1 MAVRVIRARNT
12 DPVVTAPP
20 AITKAAAYCRVSTDS
35 DEQETSYE
43 AQVNHYTSF
52 IQSHP
57 GWELAGIFADEGLS
71 GTQAKTRPQFNA
83 LITACE
89 EGAVNLVITKSISR
103 FARNTLDALNYIR
116 KLKALNIPII
126 FEKESVNTLEASGE
140 LMVTILASIAQQES
154 ASISQNVRMG
164 INFGFQEGRGRV
176 NFSSFLGYKKG
187 GKPGVYEIVPA
198 EADVVRRIY
207 RSYLEGFSPKMI
219 ADGLMEDGIC
229 TPSGG
234 EHWYPSTVASILEN
248 EKYAGDLLMQKWYV
262 EDYLTHK
269 CVKNSGE
276 KPQYF
281 VEDDHDPIV
290 PKAVFYQVQGEKKR
304 RSGLAKDPS
313 KLRFGNRLALN
324 GRLICGKCGRTL
336 KRYVKSQED
345 LTDWRCRQRALVK
358 KTSFHENVESR
369 CDCRIVREIEVQRA
383 VVMAF
388 NTLPTKREE
397 LVVAQERMITGEIGR
412 IDALLK
418 TIDEQQD
425 RLEERLEVLA
435 EAVPE
440 DEEAINT
447 TVVDEV
453 GSEKTVTG
461 DMNEVEFLRTRIVE
475 LRRRKDAL
483 YAERAEHANTEVQ
496 IRLLLELVDEMVKDS
511 LPEWMQAHASTDGR
525 KKDGVVI
532 TGGSANGGGGAQNT
546 GETVDDGSCRDY
558 DDFFSRTRY
567 TVPEGV
573 LDENGRMERFNNDLV
588 IRYLDRVVV
597 QDDGYE
603 VAFKAGVKVEV
614 EV

>member
-12 DPVVTAPP
+12 DPVVTTPAP
-20 AITKAAAYCRVSTDS
+20 ITKAAAYCRVSTDS
-35 DEQETSYE
+35 DEQESSYE
-43 AQVNHYTSF
+43 AQVNHYTNF
-52 IQSHP
+52 IQAHD

-83 LITACE
+83 LIAACE
-89 EGAVNLVITKSISR
+89 EGTVNLVITKSISR

-176 NFSSFLGYKKG
+176 NFSSFLGYRRG
-187 GKPGVYEIVPA
+187 DKPGTFEIVPA

-207 RSYLEGFSPKMI
+207 RAFLEGYSPKMI

-234 EHWYPSTVASILEN
+234 EKWYPSTVASILEN

-262 EDYLTHK
+262 EDYLTHR

-336 KRYVKSQED
+336 KRYVKADEA

-358 KTSFHENVESR
+358 KTDFHEDVPSR
-369 CDCRIVREIEVQRA
+369 CDCRIVREVEAQRA

-388 NTLPTKREE
+388 NTLPTRREE
-397 LVVAQERMITGEIGR
+397 LVVQRERLLTGEIGR

-418 TIDEQQD
+418 TLDGQQD

-440 DEEAINT
+440 DGEAINT

-453 GSEKTVTG
+453 GSTQVITSEM
-461 DMNEVEFLRTRIVE
+461 DEAAFLRSQIVE
-475 LRRRKDAL
+475 IRRRKDGL

-496 IRLLLELVDEMVKDS
+496 IRLLLELVDEMVKNS
-511 LPEWMQAHASTDGR
+511 LPEWMAREAEA
-525 KKDGVVI
+525 VEE
-532 TGGSANGGGGAQNT
+532 TGA
-546 GETVDDGSCRDY
+546 CRDY

-573 LDENGRMERFNNDLV
+573 LDENGRMEAFNNDLV

-597 QDDGYE
+597 KDDGYE
-603 VAFKAGVKVEV
+603 VAFKAGVTAEV
-614 EV
+614 EI

>member
-1 MAVRVIRARNT
+1 MPVRVIRARNT
-12 DPVVTAPP
+12 DPVVTMPTP
-20 AITKAAAYCRVSTDS
+20 ITKAAAYCRVSTDS
-35 DEQETSYE
+35 EEQESSYE

-83 LITACE
+83 MIEACE
-89 EGAVNLVITKSISR
+89 NGDVNLVITKSISR

-176 NFSSFLGYKKG
+176 NFSSFLGYRRG
-187 GKPGVYEIVPA
+187 DKPGTYEIVSA

-207 RSYLEGFSPKMI
+207 RQFLEGYSPKMI
-219 ADGLMEDGIC
+219 ADGLMENGIC

-234 EHWYPSTVASILEN
+234 EKWYPSTVASILEN

-269 CVKNSGE
+269 CVKNTGDR
-276 KPQYF
+276 PQYF

-336 KRYVKSQED
+336 KRYVKPDEA

-358 KTSFHENVESR
+358 KTDFHEDVPTR
-369 CDCRIVREIEVQRA
+369 CDCRIVRETEAQRA

-388 NTLPTKREE
+388 NTLPSRREE
-397 LVVAQERMITGEIGR
+397 LVVQRERLLTGEIGR

-418 TIDEQQD
+418 TLDGQQD

-435 EAVPE
+435 SQVPE
-440 DEEAINT
+440 DGEAINT

-453 GSEKTVTG
+453 GSTQVITSEM
-461 DMNEVEFLRTRIVE
+461 DEAAFLRSQIVE
-475 LRRRKDAL
+475 IRRRKDGL

-496 IRLLLELVDEMVKDS
+496 IRLLLELVDEMVKNS
-511 LPEWMQAHASTDGR
+511 LPEWMTREA
-525 KKDGVVI
+525 
-532 TGGSANGGGGAQNT
+532 
-546 GETVDDGSCRDY
+546 ETVEETGACRDY
-558 DDFFSRTRY
+558 DDFFRRTKY

-573 LDENGRMERFNNDLV
+573 LDENGRMEAFNNDLV

-597 QDDGYE
+597 KDDGYE
-603 VAFKAGVKVEV
+603 VAFKAGVSVEV
-614 EV
+614 EI

>member
-1 MAVRVIRARNT
+1 MSVKVIKAK
-12 DPVVTAPP
+12 DPV
-20 AITKAAAYCRVSTDS
+20 ITPEVKKIRAAAYCRVSTDS
-35 DEQETSYE
+35 EEQETSYE

-176 NFSSFLGYKKG
+176 NFSSFLGYRRGAKAG
-187 GKPGVYEIVPA
+187 AYEIVPA
-198 EADVVRRIY
+198 EAEIVRRIY

-336 KRYVKSQED
+336 KRYVKAQEE

-358 KTSFHENVESR
+358 KTDFHENVESR
-369 CDCRIVREIEVQRA
+369 CDCRIVREVEVQRA

-388 NTLPTKREE
+388 NELPRRREE

-453 GSEKTVTG
+453 GSERVVTG
-461 DMNEVEFLRTRIVE
+461 DMNEVDFLRTRIVE

-511 LPEWMQAHASTDGR
+511 LPEWMTRDVQPGE
-525 KKDGVVI
+525 GEE
-532 TGGSANGGGGAQNT
+532 TGA
-546 GETVDDGSCRDY
+546 CRDY

-597 QDDGYE
+597 KDDGYE
-603 VAFKAGVKVEV
+603 VVFKAGVRVEV

>member
-12 DPVVTAPP
+12 DPVVTMPTQV
-20 AITKAAAYCRVSTDS
+20 TKAAAYCRVSTDS
-35 DEQETSYE
+35 EEQESSYE
-43 AQVNHYTSF
+43 AQVTHYTNF
-52 IQSHP
+52 IPSHD

-89 EGAVNLVITKSISR
+89 AGDVNLVITKSISR

-176 NFSSFLGYKKG
+176 NFSSFLGYKRG
-187 GKPGVYEIVPA
+187 DKPGTYEIVPA

-207 RSYLEGFSPKMI
+207 RAFLEGYSPKMI

-234 EHWYPSTVASILEN
+234 EKWYPSTVASILEN

-336 KRYVKSQED
+336 KRYVKPEEE

-358 KTSFHENVESR
+358 KTDFHEDVPTR
-369 CDCRIVREIEVQRA
+369 CDCRIVREAEAQRA

-388 NTLPTKREE
+388 NTLPSRREE
-397 LVVAQERMITGEIGR
+397 LVVQRERLLTGEIGR

-418 TIDEQQD
+418 TLDGQQD

-435 EAVPE
+435 SQVPE
-440 DEEAINT
+440 DGEAINT

-453 GSEKTVTG
+453 GTTQVITSEM
-461 DMNEVEFLRTRIVE
+461 DEAAFLRSQIVE
-475 LRRRKDAL
+475 IRRRKDTL
-483 YAERAEHANTEVQ
+483 YAERAEQANREVQ
-496 IRLLLELVDEMVKDS
+496 IRLLLELVDEMVKNS
-511 LPEWMQAHASTDGR
+511 LPEWMSR
-525 KKDGVVI
+525 KAENENAEE
-532 TGGSANGGGGAQNT
+532 TGA
-546 GETVDDGSCRDY
+546 CRDY
-558 DDFFSRTRY
+558 DDFFSRTKY

-573 LDENGRMERFNNDLV
+573 LDENGRMEAFNNDLV
-588 IRYLDRVVV
+588 IRYLDKVVV
-597 QDDGYE
+597 KDDGYE
-603 VAFKAGVKVEV
+603 VAFKAGVTVEV

>member
-12 DPVVTAPP
+12 DPVVTAPLT
-20 AITKAAAYCRVSTDS
+20 ITKAAAYCRVSTDS
-35 DEQETSYE
+35 EEQESSYE
-43 AQVNHYTSF
+43 AQVNHYTNF
-52 IQSHP
+52 IQAHD

-83 LITACE
+83 LLAACE

-187 GKPGVYEIVPA
+187 DKPGAYEIVPA

-207 RSYLEGFSPKMI
+207 RQYLEGYSPKMI
-219 ADGLMEDGIC
+219 ADGLMEDGVC

-234 EHWYPSTVASILEN
+234 EKWYPSTVASILEN

-304 RSGLAKDPS
+304 RSGLASDPS

-336 KRYVKSQED
+336 KRYVKPD
-345 LTDWRCRQRALVK
+345 DALTDWRCRQRALVK
-358 KTSFHENVESR
+358 KTDFHEDVPTR
-369 CDCRIVREIEVQRA
+369 CDCRIVRETEAQRA

-388 NTLPTKREE
+388 NTLPSRREE
-397 LVVAQERMITGEIGR
+397 LVVQRERLLTGEIGR

-418 TIDEQQD
+418 TLDGQQD

-435 EAVPE
+435 SQVPE
-440 DEEAINT
+440 DGEAINT

-453 GSEKTVTG
+453 GSTQVITSEM
-461 DMNEVEFLRTRIVE
+461 DEEAFLRSQIVE
-475 LRRRKDAL
+475 IRRRKDGL
-483 YAERAEHANTEVQ
+483 YAERVEHANTEVQ

-511 LPEWMQAHASTDGR
+511 LPEWMAREAQPEEEQ
-525 KKDGVVI
+525 
-532 TGGSANGGGGAQNT
+532 TGA
-546 GETVDDGSCRDY
+546 CRDY
-558 DDFFSRTRY
+558 DDFFKRTKY

-573 LDENGRMERFNNDLV
+573 LDENGRMEAFNNDLV

-597 QDDGYE
+597 KDDGYE
-603 VAFKAGVKVEV
+603 VVFKAGVTVEV
-614 EV
+614 EI

>member
-1 MAVRVIRARNT
+1 MA
-12 DPVVTAPP
+12 
-20 AITKAAAYCRVSTDS
+20 
-35 DEQETSYE
+35 
-43 AQVNHYTSF
+43 
-52 IQSHP
+52 
-57 GWELAGIFADEGLS
+57 
-71 GTQAKTRPQFNA
+71 
-83 LITACE
+83 
-89 EGAVNLVITKSISR
+89 ITKSISR

-176 NFSSFLGYKKG
+176 NFSSFLGYRRG
-187 GKPGVYEIVPA
+187 DKPGTYEIIPA

-207 RSYLEGFSPKMI
+207 RQFLEGYSPKMI

-234 EHWYPSTVASILEN
+234 EKWYPSTVASILEN

-262 EDYLTHK
+262 EDYLTHR

-336 KRYVKSQED
+336 KRYVKPD
-345 LTDWRCRQRALVK
+345 DALTDWRCRQRALVK
-358 KTSFHENVESR
+358 KTDFHEDVPTR
-369 CDCRIVREIEVQRA
+369 CDCRIVREIEAQRA
-383 VVMAF
+383 LVMAF
-388 NTLPTKREE
+388 NTLPNRREE
-397 LVVAQERMITGEIGR
+397 LVVQRERLLTGEIGR

-418 TIDEQQD
+418 TLDGQQD

-435 EAVPE
+435 SQVPE
-440 DEEAINT
+440 DEEPMNT

-453 GSEKTVTG
+453 GSTQVITSEM
-461 DMNEVEFLRTRIVE
+461 DEAAFLRSQIVE
-475 LRRRKDAL
+475 IGRRKDGL

-496 IRLLLELVDEMVKDS
+496 IRLLLELVDEMVKNS
-511 LPEWMQAHASTDGR
+511 LPEWMTREAEA
-525 KKDGVVI
+525 VEE
-532 TGGSANGGGGAQNT
+532 TGA
-546 GETVDDGSCRDY
+546 CRDY
-558 DDFFSRTRY
+558 DDFFNRTRY

-573 LDENGRMERFNNDLV
+573 LDENGRMEAFNSDLV
-588 IRYLDRVVV
+588 IRYLNRVVV
-597 QDDGYE
+597 KDDGYE
-603 VAFKAGVKVEV
+603 VAFKAGVTVEV

>member
-1 MAVRVIRARNT
+1 MEVEHEQRFIIDRVGEETDLEECSLCFAASCFSCLFDQCTALKKLSDGDCVFYKDYEENHKDIWRCFYQLIHCQRFDLLMKYADTLAALGLIDYEIAMVEIERERLEKHRMDHLKQLSDQNWKDGLVVVYPNDDVEEPDGEEEEPAEAPSVSADPEAVFDNSMDEVELPARMT
-12 DPVVTAPP
+12 DKAIDDETA
-20 AITKAAAYCRVSTDS
+20 
-35 DEQETSYE
+35 EE
-43 AQVNHYTSF
+43 
-52 IQSHP
+52 IQ
-57 GWELAGIFADEGLS
+57 
-71 GTQAKTRPQFNA
+71 TR
-83 LITACE
+83 
-89 EGAVNLVITKSISR
+89 
-103 FARNTLDALNYIR
+103 DH
-116 KLKALNIPII
+116 
-126 FEKESVNTLEASGE
+126 
-140 LMVTILASIAQQES
+140 
-154 ASISQNVRMG
+154 
-164 INFGFQEGRGRV
+164 
-176 NFSSFLGYKKG
+176 
-187 GKPGVYEIVPA
+187 EIVPTEA
-198 EADVVRRIY
+198 EIVRRIY
-207 RSYLEGFSPKMI
+207 RQYLEGFSPKMI

-234 EHWYPSTVASILEN
+234 EKWYPSTVASILEN
-248 EKYAGDLLMQKWYV
+248 EKYAGDLLMQKWCV

-304 RSGLAKDPS
+304 RSALACDPS

-336 KRYVKSQED
+336 KRYVKPQEE

-358 KTSFHENVESR
+358 KTDFHEDVPSR
-369 CDCRIVREIEVQRA
+369 CDCRIVREVEAQRA

-388 NTLPTKREE
+388 NELPRRREE
-397 LVVAQERMITGEIGR
+397 LVVARERLLTGEIGR

-425 RLEERLEVLA
+425 SLEERLEVLA
-435 EAVPE
+435 SQVPE

-453 GSEKTVTG
+453 GSEKAVTG
-461 DMNEVEFLRTRIVE
+461 DMNEVDFLRTRIVE

-496 IRLLLELVDEMVKDS
+496 IRLLLEM
-511 LPEWMQAHASTDGR
+511 
-525 KKDGVVI
+525 
-532 TGGSANGGGGAQNT
+532 
-546 GETVDDGSCRDY
+546 VDDMVMKSGTAPLWMSREAENENAEESGACRDY
-558 DDFFSRTRY
+558 DDFFKRTRY

-597 QDDGYE
+597 QEDVYE
-603 VAFKAGVKVEV
+603 VMFKAGVSAEIRI
-614 EV
+614 

>member
-1 MAVRVIRARNT
+1 MSVKVIKAKVT
-12 DPVVTAPP
+12 DPV
-20 AITKAAAYCRVSTDS
+20 ITPEVKKIRAAAYCRVSTDS
-35 DEQETSYE
+35 EEQETSYE

-83 LITACE
+83 LIAACE

-176 NFSSFLGYKKG
+176 NFSSFLGYRRG
-187 GKPGVYEIVPA
+187 DKPGTYEIVPA

-207 RSYLEGFSPKMI
+207 RQFLEGYSPKMI
-219 ADGLMEDGIC
+219 ADALMEDGIC

-269 CVKNSGE
+269 RVKNSGE

-313 KLRFGNRLALN
+313 ELRFGNRLALN

-336 KRYVKSQED
+336 KRYVKPD
-345 LTDWRCRQRALVK
+345 DALTDWRCRQRALVK
-358 KTSFHENVESR
+358 KTDFHENVESR
-369 CDCRIVREIEVQRA
+369 CDCRIVREVEVQRA

-425 RLEERLEVLA
+425 SLEERLEVLA
-435 EAVPE
+435 SQVPE

-453 GSEKTVTG
+453 GSERDITG

-475 LRRRKDAL
+475 IRRRKDGL

-496 IRLLLELVDEMVKDS
+496 IRLLLELVDEMVKNS
-511 LPEWMQAHASTDGR
+511 LPEWMQSSEQEGTEA
-525 KKDGVVI
+525 
-532 TGGSANGGGGAQNT
+532 
-546 GETVDDGSCRDY
+546 DDGSCRDY

-573 LDENGRMERFNNDLV
+573 LDENGQMERFNNDLV

-603 VAFKAGVKVEV
+603 VAFKAGVKVQAEV
-614 EV
+614 

>member
-12 DPVVTAPP
+12 DPVVTMPTQV
-20 AITKAAAYCRVSTDS
+20 TKAAAYCRVSTDS
-35 DEQETSYE
+35 EEQESSYE
-43 AQVNHYTSF
+43 AQVTHYTNF
-52 IQSHP
+52 IQAHD

-71 GTQAKTRPQFNA
+71 STQAKTRPQFNA
-83 LITACE
+83 LIAACE
-89 EGAVNLVITKSISR
+89 EGTVNLVITKSISR

-176 NFSSFLGYKKG
+176 NFSSFLGYRRG
-187 GKPGVYEIVPA
+187 DKPGTYEIVPA

-207 RSYLEGFSPKMI
+207 RQFLEGYSPKMI

-234 EHWYPSTVASILEN
+234 EKWYPSTVASILEN

-269 CVKNSGE
+269 CVKNTGDR
-276 KPQYF
+276 PQYF

-336 KRYVKSQED
+336 KRYVKADEA

-358 KTSFHENVESR
+358 KTDFHEDVPTR
-369 CDCRIVREIEVQRA
+369 CDCRIVREVEAQRA

-388 NTLPTKREE
+388 NTLPSRREE
-397 LVVAQERMITGEIGR
+397 LVVQRERLLTGEIGR

-418 TIDEQQD
+418 TLDGQQD

-435 EAVPE
+435 SQVPE
-440 DEEAINT
+440 DEEPMNT

-453 GSEKTVTG
+453 GSTQVITSEM
-461 DMNEVEFLRTRIVE
+461 DEAAFLRSQIVE
-475 LRRRKDAL
+475 IRRRKDAL

-496 IRLLLELVDEMVKDS
+496 IRLLLELVDEMVKNS
-511 LPEWMQAHASTDGR
+511 LPEWMSREAENENAEE
-525 KKDGVVI
+525 
-532 TGGSANGGGGAQNT
+532 TGA
-546 GETVDDGSCRDY
+546 CRDY
-558 DDFFSRTRY
+558 DDFFNRTRY

-573 LDENGRMERFNNDLV
+573 LDENGRMEAFNNDLV

-597 QDDGYE
+597 KDDGYE
-603 VAFKAGVKVEV
+603 VAFKAGVTVEV
-614 EV
+614 EI

>member
-12 DPVVTAPP
+12 DPVVTTAD
-20 AITKAAAYCRVSTDS
+20 ALVKAAAYCRVSTDS

-43 AQVNHYTSF
+43 AQVTHYTNY
-52 IQSHP
+52 IQAHP

-83 LITACE
+83 MIEACE
-89 EGAVNLVITKSISR
+89 SGAVNLVITKSISR

-176 NFSSFLGYKKG
+176 NFSSFLGYRRG
-187 GKPGVYEIVPA
+187 DKPGTYEIVPA

-207 RSYLEGFSPKMI
+207 RQFLEGYSPKMI

-234 EHWYPSTVASILEN
+234 EKWYPSTVASILEN

-269 CVKNSGE
+269 CVKNTGDR
-276 KPQYF
+276 PQYF

-304 RSGLAKDPS
+304 RSGLVKDPS

-336 KRYVKSQED
+336 KRYVKPQEE

-358 KTSFHENVESR
+358 KTDFHEDVPSR
-369 CDCRIVREIEVQRA
+369 CDCRIVRETEAQRA

-388 NTLPTKREE
+388 NTLPSRREE
-397 LVVAQERMITGEIGR
+397 LVVARERLQTGEIGR

-418 TIDEQQD
+418 TLDGQQD

-435 EAVPE
+435 SQVPE
-440 DEEAINT
+440 DGEAINT

-453 GSEKTVTG
+453 GSRNPITG
-461 DMNEVEFLRTRIVE
+461 EMDEAAFLRSQIVE
-475 LRRRKDAL
+475 IRRRKDAL

-496 IRLLLELVDEMVKDS
+496 IRLLLELVDEMVKNS
-511 LPEWMQAHASTDGR
+511 LPEWMSREADA
-525 KKDGVVI
+525 VEE
-532 TGGSANGGGGAQNT
+532 TGA
-546 GETVDDGSCRDY
+546 CRDY
-558 DDFFSRTRY
+558 DDFFNRTRY

-573 LDENGRMERFNNDLV
+573 LDENGRMEAFNNDLV
-588 IRYLDRVVV
+588 IRYLDRVIVR
-597 QDDGYE
+597 DDGYE
-603 VAFKAGVKVEV
+603 VAFKAGVTVEI
-614 EV
+614 EN

>member
-1 MAVRVIRARNT
+1 MAVRVIRARST
-12 DPVVTAPP
+12 DPVVTTAE
-20 AITKAAAYCRVSTDS
+20 ALVKAAAYCRVSTDS

-43 AQVNHYTSF
+43 AQVTHYTNF

-83 LITACE
+83 LIAACE
-89 EGAVNLVITKSISR
+89 EGTVNLVITKSISR

-176 NFSSFLGYKKG
+176 NFSSFLGYRRG
-187 GKPGVYEIVPA
+187 DKPGTYEIVPA
-198 EADVVRRIY
+198 EAEIVRRIY
-207 RSYLEGFSPKMI
+207 RQFLEGYSPKMI

-234 EHWYPSTVASILEN
+234 EKWYPSTVASILEN

-336 KRYVKSQED
+336 KRYVKPD
-345 LTDWRCRQRALVK
+345 DALTDWRCRQRALVK
-358 KTSFHENVESR
+358 KTDFHEDVPTR
-369 CDCRIVREIEVQRA
+369 CDCRIVRETEAQRA

-388 NTLPTKREE
+388 NTLPSRREE
-397 LVVAQERMITGEIGR
+397 LVVARERMITGEIGR

-418 TIDEQQD
+418 TLDGQQD

-435 EAVPE
+435 SQVPE
-440 DEEAINT
+440 DEEPMNT

-453 GSEKTVTG
+453 GSTQVITSEM
-461 DMNEVEFLRTRIVE
+461 DEAAFLRSQIVE
-475 LRRRKDAL
+475 IRRRKDAL

-496 IRLLLELVDEMVKDS
+496 IRLLLELVDEMVKNS
-511 LPEWMQAHASTDGR
+511 LPEWMSREAEA
-525 KKDGVVI
+525 VEE
-532 TGGSANGGGGAQNT
+532 TGA
-546 GETVDDGSCRDY
+546 CRDY
-558 DDFFSRTRY
+558 DEFFNRTRY

-573 LDENGRMERFNNDLV
+573 LDENGRMEAFNNDLV

-597 QDDGYE
+597 KDDGYE
-603 VAFKAGVKVEV
+603 VAFKAGVTVEV
-614 EV
+614 EI

>member
-12 DPVVTAPP
+12 DPVVTVAPSL
-20 AITKAAAYCRVSTDS
+20 IRAAAYCRVSTDS

-176 NFSSFLGYKKG
+176 NFSSFLGYRKG
-187 GKPGVYEIVPA
+187 GKPGTYEIVPA
-198 EADVVRRIY
+198 EAEIVRRIY

-219 ADGLMEDGIC
+219 ADGLMEDGVC

-262 EDYLTHK
+262 ENYLTHK

-336 KRYVKSQED
+336 KRYVKSQEE

-369 CDCRIVREIEVQRA
+369 CDCRIVREVEVQRA

-435 EAVPE
+435 AAVPE

-453 GSEKTVTG
+453 GSERAVTG

-511 LPEWMQAHASTDGR
+511 LPEWMARDVQP
-525 KKDGVVI
+525 
-532 TGGSANGGGGAQNT
+532 

-603 VAFKAGVKVEV
+603 VVFKAGVKVEV